1 MEAINKTKTKRI
13 LVMEYLG
20 MRTGM
25 TNTMITERIKEV
37 EWKVSSLEDKIE
49 ANDISFKENLNLYF

>member
-1 MEAINKTKTKRI
+1 
-13 LVMEYLG
+13 MEYPG

-25 TNTMITERIKEV
+25 TDTVITERIKEV